1 MPRMSL
7 LDKVFEV
14 YNGLRVLFSQ
24 PEAMA
29 AIAVCAIASGG
40 YLLKQE
46 TEGVIVLLSQMDMF
60 KGHSEKQITS
70 MLNRLLNT
78 LSEKAKR
85 KGINNLIAIAND
97 SLYSE
102 NKETAFILATNIILV
117 DGVLSAKEQGFLTNL
132 YQVLEISPEKKSKI
146 FQAKSQ
152 IHQVTQKKS
161 KKYRINENGDKVNNN
176 LVSS

>member
-1 MPRMSL
+1 MSL

-46 TEGVIVLLSQMDMF
+46 TEGVIVLLSQMEMF

-70 MLNRLLNT
+70 MLNRLLNI
-78 LSEKAKR
+78 LSE

-161 KKYRINENGDKVNNN
+161 KKYRINENGDQVNNTV
-176 LVSS
+176 VSS

>member
-1 MPRMSL
+1 MSL

-46 TEGVIVLLSQMDMF
+46 TEGVIVLLSQMEMF

-78 LSEKAKR
+78 LSE

>member
-29 AIAVCAIASGG
+29 AIAHTAIASGG

-46 TEGVIVLLSQMDMF
+46 TEGVIVLLSQIVF

-70 MLNRLLNT
+70 MANRLLNT

-102 NKETAFILATNIILV
+102 NKETPFILATNIILV

>member
-1 MPRMSL
+1 MSL

-46 TEGVIVLLSQMDMF
+46 TEGVIVLLSQMEMF

-78 LSEKAKR
+78 LSE

-176 LVSS
+176 NVVSS

>member
-46 TEGVIVLLSQMDMF
+46 TEGVIVLLSQMEMF

-70 MLNRLLNT
+70 MLYRLLNI
-78 LSEKAKR
+78 LSE

>member
-1 MPRMSL
+1 MSL

-46 TEGVIVLLSQMDMF
+46 TEGVIVLLSQMEMF

-70 MLNRLLNT
+70 MLNRLLNI
-78 LSEKAKR
+78 LSE

-161 KKYRINENGDKVNNN
+161 KKYRINENGDQVNNN
-176 LVSS
+176 VVSS

>member
-78 LSEKAKR
+78 LSEK
-85 KGINNLIAIAND
+85 GINNLIAIAND

-117 DGVLSAKEQGFLTNL
+117 DGVLSAKEQGFFTNF
-132 YQVLEISPEKKSKI
+132 YQVFEISPGKKSKI

>member
-1 MPRMSL
+1 MSL

-46 TEGVIVLLSQMDMF
+46 TEGVIVLLSQMEMF

-78 LSEKAKR
+78 LSE

-152 IHQVTQKKS
+152 IHQVTKKKS
-161 KKYRINENGDKVNNN
+161 KKYRINENCEK
-176 LVSS
+176 

>member
-46 TEGVIVLLSQMDMF
+46 TEGVIVLLSQMEMF

-78 LSEKAKR
+78 LSE

-161 KKYRINENGDKVNNN
+161 KKYRINENGDQVNNN
-176 LVSS
+176 VVSS

>member
-78 LSEKAKR
+78 LSE

>member
-46 TEGVIVLLSQMDMF
+46 TEGVIVLLSQMEMF

-70 MLNRLLNT
+70 MLNRLLNI
-78 LSEKAKR
+78 LSE

-161 KKYRINENGDKVNNN
+161 KKYRINENGDQVNNN
-176 LVSS
+176 VVSS

>member
-46 TEGVIVLLSQMDMF
+46 TEGVIVLLSQMEMF

-70 MLNRLLNT
+70 MLNRLLNI
-78 LSEKAKR
+78 LSE
-85 KGINNLIAIAND
+85 KGINNLIAIDND

-161 KKYRINENGDKVNNN
+161 KKYRINENGDQVNNN
-176 LVSS
+176 VVSS